1 MSWDFPLNNGLRDR
15 IDKLGLHP
23 ITAIVSLLKKEKQK
37 LLDMG
42 VVLCKG
48 LNTDILKSL
57 GIDESR
63 IPDIMKESTNLCRKN
78 K

>member
-1 MSWDFPLNNGLRDR
+1 M
-15 IDKLGLHP
+15 
-23 ITAIVSLLKKEKQK
+23 SLLKKEKQK

-42 VVLCKG
+42 VVLCRS
-48 LNTDILKSL
+48 LNADILKSL

-78 K
+78 KYNTD